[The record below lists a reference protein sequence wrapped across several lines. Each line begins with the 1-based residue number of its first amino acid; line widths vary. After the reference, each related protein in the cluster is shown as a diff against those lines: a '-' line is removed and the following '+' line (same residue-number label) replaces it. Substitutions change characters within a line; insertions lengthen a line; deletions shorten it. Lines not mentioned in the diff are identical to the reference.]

1 MSILIRKAEEHDFA
15 SILELLRE
23 FSIFQGT
30 PEKLTI
36 NLTEMLQ
43 EKEIFLCFIA
53 ETENKEIVGLAS
65 CFFAFYS
72 WTGKALY
79 LDDLYVKESFRNQGI
94 GKNLMDSV
102 IQLAKTEKCRKIRW
116 QVSKWNTNAIRFY
129 KSMGAVIDEVE
140 INCDL
145 PLPRQ

>member
-1 MSILIRKAEEHDFA
+1 MTMVIRKADENDFA

-23 FSIFQGT
+23 FSAFQGR

-36 NLTEMLQ
+36 NLAQMIED
-43 EKEIFLCFIA
+43 KELFLCFVA
-53 ETENKEIVGLAS
+53 ETDNKEIVRLAS

-79 LDDLYVKESFRNQGI
+79 LDDLYVKELFRNQGI
-94 GKNLMDSV
+94 GKNLLDAV
-102 IQLAKTEKCRKIRW
+102 IQHAKTEKCRKVRW
-116 QVSKWNTNAIRFY
+116 QVSKWNTNAIEFY

-140 INCDL
+140 INCEL
-145 PLPRQ
+145 VLITP

>member
-1 MSILIRKAEEHDFA
+1 MPITIRKAEERDFA

-23 FSIFQGT
+23 FSVFQGT

-36 NLTEMLQ
+36 NLPEMLQ
-43 EKEIFLCFIA
+43 EKELFLCIIA
-53 ETENKEIVGLAS
+53 ETEYKEIVGLAS

-79 LDDLYVKESFRNQGI
+79 LDDLYVKELFRNQGI
-94 GKNLMDSV
+94 GKNLLDRV
-102 IQLAKTEKCRKIRW
+102 IQHAKTEKCRKVRW
-116 QVSKWNTNAIRFY
+116 QVSKWNTNAIGFY

-145 PLPRQ
+145 PLPGQ

>member
-102 IQLAKTEKCRKIRW
+102 IQLAKIEKCRKIRW

>member
-23 FSIFQGT
+23 FSVFQGT

-43 EKEIFLCFIA
+43 EKELFLCFIA
-53 ETENKEIVGLAS
+53 ETENKEIAGLAS

-94 GKNLMDSV
+94 GKNLLDSV